1 MFIVKTNSTKD
12 KFIRLSEAE
21 KKLQELKK
29 CNEGKGVEIQL
40 SFETIFK
47 QEKVIR
53 TIKS

>member
-1 MFIVKTNSTKD
+1 MYFVKTNSSND
-12 KFIRLSEAE
+12 KFITLSKAE

-29 CNEGKGVEIQL
+29 CNEGRGVEIQL

-53 TIKS
+53 TVKS